1 MKKILIIAFLILSID
16 AAIDAQSTPLNDE
29 RDGKTYSTVI
39 IGEKTWMA
47 ENLDFDAGEGC
58 WAYDNDEENAK
69 IYGRLYNWE
78 TATNA
83 CPTGWHLSTDEEWD
97 NLVISLG
104 GALAAG
110 EKLKETGTENWLE
123 PNLATNETG
132 FSGLPGGKYEF
143 GDFMNL
149 QKTAS
154 FWTSTESTGNKS
166 YCKGLRNKTITVK
179 STDCYQNDAFS
190 VRCIKD

>member
-1 MKKILIIAFLILSID
+1 MKKIIIIALLMLSFD
-16 AAIDAQSTPLNDE
+16 AVIDAQSTTLNDD

-39 IGEKTWMA
+39 IGDKTWMA

-78 TATNA
+78 TATTA
-83 CPTGWHLSTDEEWD
+83 CPSGWHLSTDEEWD
-97 NLVISLG
+97 KLVISLG

-110 EKLKETGTENWLE
+110 SKLKEKGTEHWQE
-123 PNLATNETG
+123 PNIATNESG
-132 FSGLPGGKYEF
+132 FSALPGGKYVY
-143 GDFMNL
+143 GDFMNIN
-149 QKTAS
+149 KIAA
-154 FWTSTESTGNKS
+154 FWTSSESTGDKAF
-166 YCKGLRNKTITVK
+166 CKGLRNKTETVK
-179 STDCYQNDAFS
+179 SSDSFGSEGRY